1 MMAYVRTHS
10 NVVIHYVT
18 NDPNDQ
24 IFAIAKETP
33 QIHPYYISM
42 KKAITLFMKMDADM
56 VVMTTPDLDNY
67 YLKRSYVRKDI
78 EYVYVPHGMAS

>member
-1 MMAYVRTHS
+1 MMAYVLTHS

-33 QIHPYYISM
+33 RFIPTIS
-42 KKAITLFMKMDADM
+42 A
-56 VVMTTPDLDNY
+56 
-67 YLKRSYVRKDI
+67 
-78 EYVYVPHGMAS
+78 